1 MKLTRRLFLAAPA
14 ALLPAPGWGQMLPLD
29 ADSALLQA
37 PAGDA
42 AVLLPGLRAHMVLA
56 SRLGG
61 LPLLAA
67 AFGVARDGG
76 TLDLLAIAG
85 GAPFRVQGLELWR
98 WKAAD
103 GTELATRLSIS
114 SDGSALRLARDA
126 ARPISATRWA
136 RESWADTL
144 QWADGALTERP
155 VRAPQPETWQARL
168 AAIRH
173 RIAPMLAPAPAFVP
187 DAAIAAMDLRGA
199 PPPG

>member
-1 MKLTRRLFLAAPA
+1 MKLPRRMLLAAPA
-14 ALLPAPGWGQMLPLD
+14 VLMAARAWAQLLPLD
-29 ADSALLQA
+29 ASQTLLQA
-37 PAGDA
+37 PTGDA
-42 AVLLPGLRAHMVLA
+42 AILLPGLRAHLVLA

-76 TLDLLAIAG
+76 TLDLLAIGG
-85 GAPFRVQGLELWR
+85 GAPFRLRALELWR

-103 GTELATRLSIS
+103 GTEIATRLSIS
-114 SDGSALRLARDA
+114 GDGSALRLARDA

-144 QWADGALTERP
+144 HWAEGALVDQP
-155 VRAPQPETWQARL
+155 VRPPPGESWQARL
-168 AAIRH
+168 AAIRQ
-173 RIAPMLAPAPAFVP
+173 RMTGLLTPAPAFVP
-187 DAAIAAMDLRGA
+187 EAAIAAIDLRGA

>member
-1 MKLTRRLFLAAPA
+1 MIGCITIRCVVTTCQKIRHYFPSLQSHTTL
-14 ALLPAPGWGQMLPLD
+14 
-29 ADSALLQA
+29 SALREV
-37 PAGDA
+37 PE
-42 AVLLPGLRAHMVLA
+42 R
-56 SRLGG
+56 
-61 LPLLAA
+61 
-67 AFGVARDGG
+67 VARDGG

-114 SDGSALRLARDA
+114 GDGSALRLARDA